1 MKKTRLISLFILAS
15 TLLFSFTGCIT
26 RRTQVNDVAEA
37 DVASIQIYGLLPE
50 ERNKGFHETIEPT
63 VTLDSSQHGE
73 FLEGLSKLK
82 FSDTFPLLAPSDPS
96 FQYGAYVV
104 RLNFTDGSFRLI
116 SSQGYW
122 EAYDAQGNYVSKD
135 HYGCDDDDWYA
146 FLKPYL
152 PSPPDGKPSVPS
164 TSDSNTDTE

>member
-1 MKKTRLISLFILAS
+1 MKKFRLISLFILAS
-15 TLLFSFTGCIT
+15 TLLLSFTGCIT
-26 RRTQVNDVAEA
+26 LRTQINDIAEA
-37 DVASIQIYGLLPE
+37 DVASIQIYELLPD
-50 ERNKGFHETIEPT
+50 ERDSGFHKTIEPA

-116 SSQGYW
+116 SDNGYG
-122 EAYDAQGNYVSKD
+122 ASYDAQGNYASSD

-152 PSPPDGKPSVPS
+152 PSPTDGKPSANP
-164 TSDSNTDTE
+164 NTDTE

>member
-1 MKKTRLISLFILAS
+1 MKKIRLISLFILAS
-15 TLLFSFTGCIT
+15 TLLCAFTGCIT
-26 RRTQVNDVAEA
+26 RRTRVNDIVEA

-50 ERNKGFHETIEPT
+50 ERTKGFHETIEPT
-63 VTLDSSQHGE
+63 VTLDSAQHGE
-73 FLEGLSKLK
+73 FLEGLAKMK
-82 FSDTFPLLAPSDPS
+82 FSDTIILLGASDPS
-96 FQYGAYVV
+96 FHFGPYVV

-122 EAYDAQGNYVSKD
+122 ETYDPQGNYVSKD

-152 PSPPDGKPSVPS
+152 PSPDGKPSVPS
-164 TSDSNTDTE
+164 TSDPNTDTE